1 MVEALIRGQLIAFS
15 RQISEYLNFIQ
26 DEYKDPDDEA
36 EEEKKAKAKS
46 RGKKGMKGEKELT
59 PVRKILTVEEG
70 HDTPLTGIGIYLL
83 RTSTKRTLG

>member
-1 MVEALIRGQLIAFS
+1 LNTSELILR
-15 RQISEYLNFIQ
+15 RFIIFFVNSQ
-26 DEYKDPDDEA
+26 DEYKDPDEEA
-36 EEEKKAKAKS
+36 EKEERSRAKS
-46 RGKKGMKGEKELT
+46 RGKKGLKGDKEIV